1 MEKSNRIRATRS
13 NASLTASVK
22 APKKKGMPSWLL
34 SLIIVAVTVAVIFT
48 VVASALSTS
57 GLILRART
65 AASTENFKVTGS
77 MMKYFYHSTY
87 ESFDSNYESYMSYL
101 SLDNTKSLKD
111 QVYGDPAKGKYETS
125 YLGEFDGTWY
135 DFIMSMATESVKQM
149 LVFCEE
155 ANARGLTLTDS
166 DYAQI
171 TIQLSTLEVTANAVG
186 YTLDQYINM
195 MYGSGVKAKDVEKC
209 LELSALASI
218 GATAVQ
224 EEILNGITDTHISD
238 KYNASKDDFDVVDYV
253 YFAMS
258 IKYDDIAK
266 EILGSDY
273 TTAELNAKKDEV
285 DAKYNE
291 EVEDIKTVMAA
302 LEQITDKDEFIKYML
317 NHNADSYYDTA
328 YGKITL
334 DDDKLPEEA
343 ALEAIKK
350 ATIEKAVAEAFEGK
364 TEVVDDVVV
373 DGETYTL
380 YEQSV
385 TKEFAEAMKTLK
397 KSVFE
402 GLVSDLDTYKVTK
415 SPYSSTN
422 DVSKWAFEAG
432 RKEGDIKT
440 ITNNDKPEE
449 SYSSAVYM
457 LTKTRYADQTK
468 TKNIAY
474 MLFSKKDDAQK
485 AIDALKNATLTK
497 DSFLA
502 KGSELSSTT
511 TSIIEEYIEGS
522 LGIQA
527 FDDWAYSDTIKVG
540 DLTTAPIEI
549 EANTTY
555 LVGYYYEEGEET
567 WKVNVKSELFSENY
581 NTAYEA
587 LVEKYAVDTKEGTI
601 NNVSDGY
608 LPAGLK
614 HSHSSSGTLNS

>member
-1 MEKSNRIRATRS
+1 M
-13 NASLTASVK
+13 K
-22 APKKKGMPSWLL
+22 A
-34 SLIIVAVTVAVIFT
+34 
-48 VVASALSTS
+48 
-57 GLILRART
+57 
-65 AASTENFKVTGS
+65 
-77 MMKYFYHSTY
+77 
-87 ESFDSNYESYMSYL
+87 
-101 SLDNTKSLKD
+101 
-111 QVYGDPAKGKYETS
+111 
-125 YLGEFDGTWY
+125 
-135 DFIMSMATESVKQM
+135 
-149 LVFCEE
+149 
-155 ANARGLTLTDS
+155 
-166 DYAQI
+166 
-171 TIQLSTLEVTANAVG
+171 
-186 YTLDQYINM
+186 
-195 MYGSGVKAKDVEKC
+195 
-209 LELSALASI
+209 
-218 GATAVQ
+218 
-224 EEILNGITDTHISD
+224 
-238 KYNASKDDFDVVDYV
+238 
-253 YFAMS
+253 
-258 IKYDDIAK
+258 
-266 EILGSDY
+266 
-273 TTAELNAKKDEV
+273 
-285 DAKYNE
+285 
-291 EVEDIKTVMAA
+291 
-302 LEQITDKDEFIKYML
+302 
-317 NHNADSYYDTA
+317 
-328 YGKITL
+328 
-334 DDDKLPEEA
+334 
-343 ALEAIKK
+343 
-350 ATIEKAVAEAFEGK
+350 
-364 TEVVDDVVV
+364 
-373 DGETYTL
+373 
-380 YEQSV
+380 
-385 TKEFAEAMKTLK
+385 LK

-415 SPYSSTN
+415 SPYSSTS
-422 DVSKWAFEAG
+422 DFSKWAFEAG

-497 DSFLA
+497 DHFLE
-502 KGSELSSTT
+502 KGSELNSTT